1 MQIVSMKRSILTGT
15 LVLSVLGIAP
25 LGQAQTPDDD
35 RAAART
41 AANEGLQAFE
51 AGDYAR
57 AIEQFE
63 RANEIIRAPTHT
75 LYLARAHAAQG
86 RLLKARELYAEID
99 RQQLDANAPPP
110 FVQAQQDARME
121 LKAVEARIPRVTVE
135 IMGPGDESA
144 QITMNDEAVP
154 AEMVGIARRVDPGTY
169 LFRASSDKSRA
180 RSVKLVIAEG
190 ERKTV
195 NLELEADAPSA
206 PDPVPVGQGSAD
218 TGSASALPIIGYGA
232 IGVGVI
238 GLGLGVYFNKQKG
251 DREEEA
257 DSLFNTCNPRVC
269 TQEER
274 TRIDGIDDDANANG
288 RNSLISFAAGAVA
301 IAGGV
306 TLLLVAPSQDVSKD
320 TSSSTLRPWVGIG
333 SAGLSGS
340 F

>member
-25 LGQAQTPDDD
+25 LGRAQTPDDD

-75 LYLARAHAAQG
+75 LYLARAHAVQG

-144 QITMNDEAVP
+144 QITMNDEPVP

-195 NLELEADAPSA
+195 NLELEADAPA
-206 PDPVPVGQGSAD
+206 PPPVPAAKGSAD
-218 TGSASALPIIGYGA
+218 TGGSSVIPVIGYSA

-238 GLGLGVYFNKQKG
+238 GLGLGFYFNKQKG

-257 DSLFNTCNPRVC
+257 DSLFSTCNPRVC
-269 TQEER
+269 TAEER
-274 TRIDGIDDDANANG
+274 TRIDGIDDDAHSNG
-288 RNSLISFAAGAVA
+288 RSSLISFAAGAVA

-306 TLLLVAPSQDVSKD
+306 TLLLVAPSGDVSKD
-320 TSSSTLRPWVGIG
+320 TSSSTIRPWVGIG

>member
-15 LVLSVLGIAP
+15 LVLSVLGVAP
-25 LGQAQTPDDD
+25 FGRAQTPDDD

-63 RANEIIRAPTHT
+63 RANQIIRAPTHT
-75 LYLARAHAAQG
+75 LYLARAHAVQG
-86 RLLKARELYAEID
+86 RLLKARELYTEID
-99 RQQLDANAPPP
+99 RQQLDASAPPP

-121 LKAVEARIPRVTVE
+121 LKAVDARIPRVTVE

-144 QITMNDEAVP
+144 QITMNDEPVP
-154 AEMVGIARRVDPGTY
+154 PEMVGIARRVDPGTY
-169 LFRASSDKSRA
+169 LFRATSDKSRA

-195 NLELEADAPSA
+195 NLELEAEAP
-206 PDPVPVGQGSAD
+206 PPPEPVPTNQASVD
-218 TGSASALPIIGYGA
+218 TGSSSIIPVLGYSA

-238 GLGLGVYFNKQKG
+238 GLGLGFYFNKQKG
-251 DREEEA
+251 DREAEA

-274 TRIDGIDDDANANG
+274 TRIDGIDDDAHANG
-288 RNSLISFAAGAVA
+288 RNAVISFAAGAVA
-301 IAGGV
+301 VAGGV
-306 TLLLVAPSQDVSKD
+306 TLLLLAPSGNDAND
-320 TSSSTLRPWVGIG
+320 TSSALRPWVGIG

>member
-25 LGQAQTPDDD
+25 LGRAQTPDDD

-75 LYLARAHAAQG
+75 LYLARAHAVQG

-99 RQQLDANAPPP
+99 RQHLDANAPPP

-144 QITMNDEAVP
+144 QITMNDEPVP
-154 AEMVGIARRVDPGTY
+154 AEMVGIARRLDPGTY

-180 RSVKLVIAEG
+180 RSVKVVIAEG

-195 NLELEADAPSA
+195 NLELEADAPA
-206 PDPVPVGQGSAD
+206 PPPVPAAQGSAD
-218 TGSASALPIIGYGA
+218 TGSASTLPIIGYGA

-251 DREEEA
+251 DREQEA

-269 TQEER
+269 TLEER
-274 TRIDGIDDDANANG
+274 TRIDGIDDDADANG

-306 TLLLVAPSQDVSKD
+306 TLLLVAPSGDDSKG
-320 TSSSTLRPWVGIG
+320 TSSSTLRPWVGFG